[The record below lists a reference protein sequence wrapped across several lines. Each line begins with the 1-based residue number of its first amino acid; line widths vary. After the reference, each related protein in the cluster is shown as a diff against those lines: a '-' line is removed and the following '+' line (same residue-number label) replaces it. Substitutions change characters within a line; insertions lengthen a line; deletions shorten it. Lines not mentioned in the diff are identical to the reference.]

1 MCSLNYFKSWRFT
14 VCMWV
19 DLCVWLGGCVR
30 VDVYACRQGWPGEG
44 EGGDGPHR
52 EATRLHL
59 LHGRAPGHSRRV
71 CLPQGSCPLLPRY
84 QPPVVVFRF
93 FFWGGGGGLTSES
106 VWLAS
111 LPSDFAYC
119 KVSSVLCLPIFLWV
133 CLGGVGTSGYLTCRS
148 HLRNWPTMRIFWY
161 FT

>member
-84 QPPVVVFRF
+84 QPPVVVFRVF
-93 FFWGGGGGLTSES
+93 FWFFWGG
-106 VWLAS
+106 VNFRICVACKFAFWLCLLQGVLGS
-111 LPSDFAYC
+111 LPSYI
-119 KVSSVLCLPIFLWV
+119 S
-133 CLGGVGTSGYLTCRS
+133 LGGVGTSGYLTCRS